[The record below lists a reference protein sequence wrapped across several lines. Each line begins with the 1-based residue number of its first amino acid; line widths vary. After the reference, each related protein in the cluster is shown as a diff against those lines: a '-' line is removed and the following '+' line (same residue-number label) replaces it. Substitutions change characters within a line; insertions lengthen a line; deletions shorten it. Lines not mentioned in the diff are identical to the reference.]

1 MMFKPLAA
9 LAAGLGLLAAAAA
22 HADDRAYTVALSG
35 HTASTNTGSAATGQ
49 ATIRVHTA
57 DHSLDLTLDVQG
69 LTMDDLWSRLAAS
82 PMGPIH
88 LHLYGGHDHA
98 DPNSS
103 LLFPVPMGPAYS
115 ATPTGFRVEMKH
127 APYAEGALRL
137 RSEVSF
143 EDFVKALDGGQVV
156 LNIHTNAKTDG
167 EISGDVEPT
176 RT

>member
-1 MMFKPLAA
+1 MSKPLAA
-9 LAAGLGLLAAAAA
+9 LLAGLGLALAAASA
-22 HADDRAYTVALSG
+22 HADERAYAVALSG
-35 HTASTNTGSAATGQ
+35 HTASTNTGSAATGR
-49 ATIRVHTA
+49 ARILVHTA
-57 DHSLDLTLDVQG
+57 EHSLDLTLDVQG
-69 LTMDDLWSRLAAS
+69 LRMEDLWTRLAGS

-115 ATPTGFRVEMKH
+115 ATAGGFRVEMKNVS
-127 APYAEGALRL
+127 YAEGALRL
-137 RSEVSF
+137 KSEVSF

-167 EISGDVEPT
+167 EISGDVERVKT
-176 RT
+176 